1 MSSAV
6 IGLAPRWPRS
16 KAAAPMPVPIDARR
30 KPASI
35 KVHVSSGT
43 GIDITWADGHAG
55 LKTSRVQAIEATRS
69 QPDMMSDLAAKSRT
83 YCAAFKIL
91 VLYFNSKEKS
101 NG

>member
-6 IGLAPRWPRS
+6 IGLAPRWPGS
-16 KAAAPMPVPIDARR
+16 IAAAPMPIPIDARR
-30 KPASI
+30 KPASV

-43 GIDITWADGHAG
+43 GIDIPLADGHAG
-55 LKTSRVQAIEATRS
+55 VKTSSVQAIEATRS
-69 QPDMMSDLAAKSRT
+69 QPDMISDLAAKSRT
-83 YCAAFKIL
+83 HCAAFNIL